1 MWYLYL
7 LDYLNVISLLVR
19 LRHPCDVC
27 MYVWMNVSNSEWK
40 SRIGIPKV
48 GSFLWK
54 SNMEPWIW
62 KEGFYWSELDK
73 PSGVPFSW
81 MSYPNEPWSTALV
94 DAFLVVVFWVGRT

>member
-62 KEGFYWSELDK
+62 KEGYECKTLNMKRRLIKK
-73 PSGVPFSW
+73 PLKW
-81 MSYPNEPWSTALV
+81 
-94 DAFLVVVFWVGRT
+94 